1 MENKTIFRIWKKKYK
16 NEGHFK
22 YAPIFVMHLNFGYN
36 NKNVFV
42 EINGTNLIKKNLV
55 LWMAISPEQI
65 ISSLYEL
72 GADNPSYF
80 YSKEYTFLIFKSF
93 QTLFN
98 FQ

>member
-1 MENKTIFRIWKKKYK
+1 
-16 NEGHFK
+16 
-22 YAPIFVMHLNFGYN
+22 
-36 NKNVFV
+36 
-42 EINGTNLIKKNLV
+42 
-55 LWMAISPEQI
+55 MAISPEQI

-80 YSKEYTFLIFKSF
+80 HSKEYTFLIFKSF